1 MERAYRS
8 DKKQEEIIG
17 FKMATKEKTYPYL
30 KNSTFEKESIKLL
43 ENFGKDKGQ
52 EVAAPVP
59 VFDILQVPVIL
70 IQQ

>member
-8 DKKQEEIIG
+8 DKKQQEKIG
-17 FKMATKEKTYPYL
+17 FKMSTKEKLYPYL
-30 KNSTFEKESIKLL
+30 KNSTIEKESIKLL

-59 VFDILQVPVIL
+59 VLIL
-70 IQQ
+70 